1 MSNTGKALRLVLVV
15 LFLLIPFCLSA
26 AGIAETYKCGEA
38 AEMLRTNAD
47 AYRDPVPTVEEILG
61 GLSPYAPLTRMD
73 GCEMLL
79 RAFGPLPDVQV
90 GVRYLVKYRDCAFT
104 DVPEQGK
111 EAVENLT
118 NAGLYVPED
127 NTVYEPPELM
137 KRNRLTPDC
146 IVHDIEAAI
155 CDNL

>member
-79 RAFGPLPDVQV
+79 RAFGP
-90 GVRYLVKYRDCAFT
+90 
-104 DVPEQGK
+104 
-111 EAVENLT
+111 
-118 NAGLYVPED
+118 
-127 NTVYEPPELM
+127 PELM

-155 CDNL
+155 GDNL